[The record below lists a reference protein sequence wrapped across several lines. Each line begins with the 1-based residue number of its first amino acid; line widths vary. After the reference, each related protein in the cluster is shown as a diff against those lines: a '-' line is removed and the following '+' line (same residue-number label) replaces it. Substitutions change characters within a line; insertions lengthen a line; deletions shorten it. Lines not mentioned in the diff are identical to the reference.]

1 MMCAL
6 AVYSQERALPERR
19 CAVPNPSAT
28 VHPTSLCLTGTNTFG
43 ELGTSNTVA
52 SSVPVAVVGGLFF
65 TQVATGYQ
73 HSCGQMT
80 TGAAMCW
87 GEGWAKASCQSANA
101 RLASL
106 PNKKYGRRT
115 LFLHLLPCCRE
126 GNGGPAWHRVL
137 CKLCVTCTSELT
149 RNQLGTTQK

>member
-6 AVYSQERALPERR
+6 AVYSQERALPQRR

-87 GEGWAKASCQSANA
+87 GEGWDKASCQSANA
-101 RLASL
+101 RLASGSTEQEVR
-106 PNKKYGRRT
+106 KKNITPTSSAMLQGGERRAS
-115 LFLHLLPCCRE
+115 LAP
-126 GNGGPAWHRVL
+126 GPLQALRYL
-137 CKLCVTCTSELT
+137 Y
-149 RNQLGTTQK
+149 